1 MKPEIITLILV
12 SPAFMCLVFALL
24 FLNARFSIKHSRY
37 FIGLAMAN
45 GCLMFL
51 LNYWYFTKQYS
62 IYAHVHSIHLASV
75 WLAHPSVYLYIS
87 SIADQSV
94 LSVKKIFRHSIASFI
109 VLAVSGVV
117 MYGFMD
123 ASGREFFVKHYQD
136 YDTYFK
142 PGSIQNLNFF
152 ITRLALLTLIFQ
164 ILLYFF
170 LITNKLKKHRNLIND
185 FYSNTY
191 EVDLTTLKWL
201 NYGFLLGG
209 FGSGFFRAVMMS
221 LYPGMIENS
230 VLLTSLPVLF
240 IAFFLYVLGQFAL
253 RQRELFTELILES
266 QQLLFQHNAKT
277 VAAEADID
285 DEVRTEGEAMR
296 FEAHRKKLIE
306 WFENDKPYLNP
317 DLKIWDLC
325 NKLNTNRS
333 YISQLI
339 NQEFNM
345 NFCSFVN
352 QSRLQEAKELLC
364 DKNSH
369 QLTLKCICEASGFN
383 NYNSFVNTFKIS
395 QGITPA
401 EFRNRCQCKDKN
413 AENC

>member
-12 SPAFMCLVFALL
+12 SPTFMCLVFALL

-51 LNYWYFTKQYS
+51 LNYWYFTKQFS

-75 WLAHPSVYLYIS
+75 WLAHPSIYLYIS

-94 LSVKKIFRHSIASFI
+94 LSIKKIFRHSIASFI
-109 VLAVSGVV
+109 VLAVSGVT

-123 ASGREFFVKHYQD
+123 ASDRDFFVRHYQD
-136 YDTYFK
+136 YETYFK

-152 ITRLALLTLIFQ
+152 ITRLALLALIFQ
-164 ILLYFF
+164 ILFYFF
-170 LITNKLKKHRNLIND
+170 LITSKLRKHRKLIND
-185 FYSNTY
+185 YYSNTY
-191 EVDLTTLKWL
+191 EVDLSTLNWL
-201 NYGFLLGG
+201 NYAFLIGG

-221 LYPGMIENS
+221 LYPGAIENS
-230 VLLTSLPVLF
+230 VFLTSLPVLF

-253 RQRELFTELILES
+253 RQRELFTELILEN
-266 QQLLFQHNAKT
+266 QQLLHLDHAKP
-277 VAAEADID
+277 ID
-285 DEVRTEGEAMR
+285 EVTNIDEEVRTEGEAMR
-296 FEAHRKKLIE
+296 FEAHKKKLIE
-306 WFENDKPYLNP
+306 WFEKDKPYLNP

-352 QSRLQEAKELLC
+352 QYRLQEAKELLC
-364 DKNSH
+364 DKNSQ
-369 QLTLKCICEASGFN
+369 QLTLKSICEASGFN
-383 NYNSFVNTFKIS
+383 NYNSFVNTFKS
-395 QGITPA
+395 AQGITPA
-401 EFRNRCQCKDKN
+401 EFRNRCQCKDEN
-413 AENC
+413 TENC